1 MNKNVLVT
9 GGSGFIGSNLVDR
22 LVLFGYNVH
31 VIDDL
36 STGLVCNQNT
46 SASYSHLDLCDHI
59 ENMAEIQNILETKH
73 IDIVYHLAA
82 SADIFLSVNNPET
95 VYKINVL
102 TSISL
107 LQACIKANV
116 KKFIFSSTSAVYG
129 EPEYLPVDEKHITKP
144 ISPYGLTKL
153 GFEQYIN
160 YCSEFCDIKFTVFRF
175 PNIYGYRQ
183 RPDLEGGVIAIYKTL
198 IDKKQDLKIFG
209 DGHQTRDWVHVDDI
223 IEACVKI
230 LDSNHKNELFLL
242 GSDTKTSINQLI
254 ELFKEQ
260 VGCVGR
266 LNYMSERNGDIRD
279 MVMTYE
285 KAYLMLQWSPKINL
299 KDGVAALFET
309 K

>member
-1 MNKNVLVT
+1 MDKNVLVT

-46 SASYSHLDLCDHI
+46 NASYSHLDLCDHI
-59 ENMAEIQNILETKH
+59 ENTTEIQNILETKH

-198 IDKKQDLKIFG
+198 IDKKRALKIFG
-209 DGHQTRDWVHVDDI
+209 DGCQTRDWVHVDDI
-223 IEACVKI
+223 IDACVKI
-230 LDSNHKNELFLL
+230 LDSSHKNELFLL

-254 ELFKEQ
+254 DIFKEQ

-279 MVMTYE
+279 MVMTFE
-285 KAYLMLQWSPKINL
+285 KAKLMLQWSPKINL
-299 KDGVAALFET
+299 KDGVATLFET